1 MNCKECI
8 HYEVCSAWWVFVEN
22 FDDIRT
28 EESCDYF
35 KEKTTVGAEPVRH
48 GKWTGK
54 GFAYKCSACGNREP
68 ESTKE
73 YAERYWHYCPN
84 CGAKMDGGESDG

>member
-35 KEKTTVGAEPVRH
+35 KKKKKKKKKR
-48 GKWTGK
+48 
-54 GFAYKCSACGNREP
+54 SRED
-68 ESTKE
+68 KKKKI
-73 YAERYWHYCPN
+73 R
-84 CGAKMDGGESDG
+84 KKI